1 MSFFARHGGGWRL
14 KFWSVSV
21 LALAGAGS
29 LAQDA
34 PKGDLDLGREVFEA
48 QCFDC
53 HNANSEEKKVG
64 PGFKGVKN
72 GTLPSGKKATR
83 EAIIDLI
90 DKGAG
95 EAMPPMKD
103 LLSEAQKEDVTAYVM
118 TR

>member
-1 MSFFARHGGGWRL
+1 MLRYWFG
-14 KFWSVSV
+14 
-21 LALAGAGS
+21 ALILVVAAVVFG
-29 LAQDA
+29 QDA

-53 HNANSEEKKVG
+53 HNANSDERKVG

-83 EAIIDLI
+83 EIIIDLI
-90 DKGAG
+90 NKGAG

-103 LLSEAQKEDVTAYVM
+103 LLTESQKEDVTAYVL